1 MRRLGLAVGMLGIWA
16 GSLGAQ
22 ANGVRA
28 AEAKVRAGFAA
39 LERARVSG
47 SIADLRTAE
56 NAFDDAVHDAPAEA
70 NPRFGRALVK
80 LELAVRD
87 APPKATAGQKLGE
100 SNYAAFLRDAEAAL
114 ARNATFPP
122 LIAFLDSILPPQGDR
137 LQPAAFI
144 TALHRASALPGANPV
159 AHLIV
164 GRAWRTAGDDSL
176 ALAEFD
182 AYLAGGG
189 DAGIGN
195 LERARTL
202 AGLGRLAEARD
213 AYLAGT
219 REAGAEARRLYRE
232 DLEWLATPAEL
243 ASYDSL
249 GQSPLQAWME
259 RFWSAR
265 DAADVRSN
273 GERLGEHLR
282 RWAYVYRHFRVVHP
296 ERRTQ
301 FERVRVLNIGS
312 CSDGQQKSLDDFSF
326 LHPDRLD
333 DYRRKERILDHR
345 APIYMRHGEPW
356 ARRYPPGASAFAD
369 VDLGQASA
377 AAGNETDD
385 GVEPFRPSVL
395 GEGERMNDIHGSEVW
410 LYWFDG
416 APRVFF
422 FAGGDELGRG
432 RPTTLYAIPP
442 LDVDLMWLLSDL
454 DPSFNRVAARL
465 QTAAMAPSRAV
476 PSSRCFDAVQAMIAH
491 VRGDMQTAVTHDSY
505 TLLFR
510 QPLHAVIQTFAV
522 GRPSAGAGRILA
534 VFAADGAMLV
544 PDPARSKPGRFVYP
558 LTIRVS
564 AIDSVT
570 GIAHLTDTTRTYVTP
585 DSLGP
590 GRYLSG
596 GLEVPVPAGH
606 YRVRVVVFQPNA
618 QAGTSVQRALAAL
631 DDASP
636 SLSDIVL
643 GAETD
648 GVRWPNG
655 GDTVTINALGAYRM
669 GGVAPVYYELF
680 GLVPGHEYRTT
691 IELRKYREAR
701 KTGAGLVFAETA
713 DAPTA
718 HVRRSVSLS
727 HLDRGQY
734 MLSVTVRDSVTG
746 REATREQL
754 INITR

>member
-22 ANGVRA
+22 ANGLRA

-47 SIADLRTAE
+47 NIAELRDAE

-70 NPRFGRALVK
+70 NPLFGRALVK
-80 LELAVRD
+80 LELAVRE

-100 SNYAAFLRDAEAAL
+100 SNYAAFLRDAAAAL

-144 TALHRASALPGANPV
+144 TALQRAGTLPGANPV

-164 GRAWRTAGDDSL
+164 GRAWRTAGDDGH
-176 ALAEFD
+176 ALSEFD

-189 DAGIGN
+189 DTGIGN

-202 AGLGRLAEARD
+202 GGLGRLAEARD

-219 REAGAEARRLYRE
+219 QAASAEARRLYRE
-232 DLEWLATPAEL
+232 DLEWIATPGEL

-249 GQSPLQAWME
+249 GPAPLQDWMKH
-259 RFWSAR
+259 FWSER

-282 RWAYVYRHFRVVHP
+282 RWAYAYRHFRVVHP

-301 FERVRVLNIGS
+301 FARVRVLDIGS
-312 CSDGQQKSLDDFSF
+312 CSDSREKSLDDFSF

-333 DYRRKERILDHR
+333 DYRRKEPILDHR
-345 APIYMRHGEPW
+345 AAIYMRHGEPW
-356 ARRYPPGASAFAD
+356 ARRYPAGTSAFAD
-369 VDLGQASA
+369 LDPGQATARS
-377 AAGNETDD
+377 GNETAD
-385 GVEPFRPSVL
+385 GLEPFRPSVL
-395 GEGERMNDIHGSEVW
+395 GEDERMNDIHGSEVW
-410 LYWFDG
+410 LYWFEG

-432 RPTTLYAIPP
+432 RPTTLYTTPP
-442 LDVDLMWLLSDL
+442 LDVDLMWVLSGL
-454 DPSFNRVAARL
+454 DPSFGRVAARL
-465 QTAAMAPSRAV
+465 QSASMAPSRAV
-476 PSSRCFDAVQAMIAH
+476 PSNRCFDAVQEMIAH
-491 VRGDMQTAVTHDSY
+491 VRGDVQTAVTHDSY

-510 QPLHAVIQTFAV
+510 RPLHAVIQTFAI
-522 GRPSAGAGRILA
+522 GRPSGATGSILA
-534 VFAADGAMLV
+534 VFAADGSALV
-544 PDPARSKPGRFVYP
+544 PDPARSSPGRFVYP
-558 LTIRVS
+558 LTIRIS
-564 AIDSVT
+564 AIDSAT
-570 GIAHLTDTTRTYVTP
+570 GVVHETDTTRTYVTT
-585 DSLGP
+585 DSLTA

-596 GLEVPVPAGH
+596 GLDVPVPAGH
-606 YRVRVVVFQPNA
+606 YRVRVAVFQPSA
-618 QAGTSVQRALAAL
+618 QAGTSVQRTLAAL

-636 SLSDIVL
+636 SMSDIVL
-643 GAETD
+643 GTETD
-648 GVRWPNG
+648 GVRWPNR

-691 IELRKYREAR
+691 IELRKYGEAK

-713 DAPTA
+713 EAPTA
-718 HVRRSVSLS
+718 HVRRTVSLS
-727 HLDRGQY
+727 HLDHGQY
-734 MLSVTVRDSVTG
+734 MLSVTVHDSVTG

-754 INITR
+754 INVAR